1 MYSEKNLAD
10 IRVKDFYWVAL
21 FWDTAAAVDLIVGW
35 FTKKLLKPLF
45 LTYKS
50 SKFFEKN
57 W

>member
-10 IRVKDFYWVAL
+10 IIVKDFYWLVL
-21 FWDTAAAVDLIVGW
+21 FWDTAAAVDLIVGG
-35 FTKKLLKPLF
+35 FTKKFLKPLF

-50 SKFFEKN
+50 SEFFEKN